1 MLEELGLH
9 SVDYL
14 KNHHQ
19 RGDEPVTYIEKE
31 FAIDS
36 FGLISCIGQVVPQ
49 LIISQSCF
57 VEISGVEFFVA
68 GDVDHCKFPVAY
80 KFLLSAESIAH
91 ELHSAFIIWREV
103 EVALYGENDKQVFLR
118 FYEVS

>member
-9 SVDYL
+9 SIDYL

-31 FAIDS
+31 LAIDS

-80 KFLLSAESIAH
+80 ELLPSAESIAH
-91 ELHSAFIIWREV
+91 EVHCAFIIWWQV
-103 EVALYGENDKQVFLR
+103 KLALYGKYDE
-118 FYEVS
+118 